1 MVSDQ
6 PDAFCE
12 FARSRG
18 LEFSAADINAAPRDV
33 TADPDELERHRLVLL
48 SSRTSDRPIHVLF
61 TTDQLDARPL
71 SMRDV
76 LWWLSSDS
84 WTIEQAGRD
93 LSRWAALYHQSAES
107 VGTRRLFELHLRQAD
122 DLRDLVGE
130 ADYRVLL
137 SLYQAELATGER
149 VAQ

>member
-6 PDAFCE
+6 PDPFCE

-18 LEFSAADINAAPRDV
+18 LEFSVADINAAPRDV
-33 TADPDELERHRLVLL
+33 TAAPDELERYRLVAL
-48 SSRTSDRPIHVLF
+48 SCRISDRPVHIVF

-84 WTIEQAGRD
+84 WAVEQAGRD
-93 LSRWAALYHQSAES
+93 LSRWAALYHQSTDSTGA
-107 VGTRRLFELHLRQAD
+107 RRLFQLHVQQAD
-122 DLRDLVGE
+122 ALRDLLGE

-137 SLYQAELATGER
+137 SLYQAELATS
-149 VAQ
+149 

>member
-18 LEFSAADINAAPRDV
+18 LEFSAADISAAPRDV
-33 TADPDELERHRLVLL
+33 TADPDELERHRLVSL
-48 SSRTSDRPIHVLF
+48 SSRTSDRQIQILF
-61 TTDQLDARPL
+61 TTDQLDTRPI

-84 WTIEQAGRD
+84 WAIEQAERD
-93 LSRWAALYHQSAES
+93 LSRWAALYHQSADRA
-107 VGTRRLFELHLRQAD
+107 GTRRLFQLHVRQAD
-122 DLRDLVGE
+122 DLRDLLGA

-137 SLYQAELATGER
+137 SLYQAELATGEH